1 MSKIAYLL
9 GAGASYPTLPL
20 VKQIP
25 ERLNY
30 IAERLKEEK
39 FLLSDTDTFKN
50 LKGVKEKS
58 KRQYQ
63 MIVVKKLKWLADV
76 ALRHASIDTYAKKLY
91 LRGDTQLLKDLKI
104 ALSVYFVLEQ
114 SYQVN
119 AHSRYDAFLAS
130 ILKSTKGIPEEIS
143 IITWNYDYQ
152 FELAFSEYI
161 GSPDIETSKRV
172 LGVSHKYGMEDN
184 PSRGQLFKLNG
195 TTGFYNQNNFHH
207 YYFANR
213 IAKFNTDIINMVV
226 ENFALASIFDNATPT
241 LSFAWENEGSNYSVV
256 QDSIEAVKDCE
267 VLVVIGYSFPF
278 FNREID
284 RQIFKGMLK
293 LKKIYIQDP
302 APQRIGQ
309 RLSAVTNVDSKGF
322 IYWEDTSQFGL
333 PDEL

>member
-1 MSKIAYLL
+1 
-9 GAGASYPTLPL
+9 
-20 VKQIP
+20 
-25 ERLNY
+25 
-30 IAERLKEEK
+30 
-39 FLLSDTDTFKN
+39 
-50 LKGVKEKS
+50 
-58 KRQYQ
+58 
-63 MIVVKKLKWLADV
+63 
-76 ALRHASIDTYAKKLY
+76 
-91 LRGDTQLLKDLKI
+91 
-104 ALSVYFVLEQ
+104 
-114 SYQVN
+114 
-119 AHSRYDAFLAS
+119 
-130 ILKSTKGIPEEIS
+130 
-143 IITWNYDYQ
+143 
-152 FELAFSEYI
+152 
-161 GSPDIETSKRV
+161 
-172 LGVSHKYGMEDN
+172 
-184 PSRGQLFKLNG
+184 
-195 TTGFYNQNNFHH
+195 
-207 YYFANR
+207 
-213 IAKFNTDIINMVV
+213 MVV